1 MGVGGRKGRRGASE
15 AGRRRE
21 EEDMWSNQR
30 TGNYLDTGGQCVERA
45 EGTYDEPRESLR
57 LDHEGACTPC

>member
-1 MGVGGRKGRRGASE
+1 MGGRKGRRGASE
-15 AGRRRE
+15 AGGEEKKRPCGTIRE
-21 EEDMWSNQR
+21 LETTW
-30 TGNYLDTGGQCVERA
+30 TTGGQCVERV